1 MQNEV
6 STFTPL
12 QKAAIALRNAERRIK
27 KLEDAAIEPLE
38 VLGMACRFPGASSV
52 EAYAKLL
59 REGGD
64 AVTET
69 PVERWDL
76 AEIYDPNPNAS
87 GKINTRYGGFI
98 DGVDEFDAAFF
109 GISALEAK
117 LMDPQQRL
125 ALQLVWHALEDSGL
139 RPDRLRG
146 SRTGVFVGITQ
157 NDYGMEQLAGPR
169 EDIRAYSGTG
179 NGFCFAAGRIAFQFG
194 FNGPVSAVD
203 TACSSSLVAMNQ
215 ACSAL
220 RSRECDLAVVVGM
233 QLNLTPPMQ
242 IFLSRTQSFSP
253 TGRCRAFDADSD
265 GFVLGEGVGV
275 VILGRSAD
283 NGGSLSPPRARLL
296 NCGVNHDGPA
306 SGLTVP
312 NQNAQESLI
321 RDVLKRSKRSPDDV
335 NYVETHGTGTQL
347 GDPIEVSGLRGIF
360 GSRSEKNPL
369 MIGSVKAN
377 IGHLSAAAGMASVIK
392 AILMLEENKIFPQI
406 NFKEP
411 NPKIPWKGFSVNVST
426 TLQDLAPENAIP
438 LIGVSSF
445 GLSGTNAHVLLE
457 SAGIPEASGNDPNEI
472 PFVLA
477 VCASDLPALARLL
490 ESHATQIQDLTDSS
504 RLHAYCALNNLGRQ
518 AFSNRLLISG
528 RSKEELVE
536 QLRKHA
542 AEIIDASPR
551 ARSRASNVAFSLVG
565 RFENEFASKERL
577 QQLLCAT
584 QGERGAGPPAECAD
598 KSSDTSTIMLL
609 SLWRR
614 LGIEPN
620 LLIIDETSR
629 DSLRSLVSKPEGDEQ
644 NVLEDSE
651 ALIASAFDLSD
662 GDFHRLTSEL
672 DRQKVDIVVLLAEDD
687 RFTGELRHQN
697 ICTFNA
703 SSDLWEWLLPAL
715 RTLYESGQ
723 HIDWSGIYQPPH
735 RRVSIPSYPFATTRY
750 WLDNSIP
757 EATKDK
763 APASREAMDTSASLH
778 GLFSEQWKELGE
790 QAARMADTQFAT
802 LRERLSPMATGPNE
816 GRSSTQSYA
825 CGSWRLTLVK
835 SNNLSDLTDQLK
847 TGVFEPNP
855 NEELVKAISATA
867 GLNPSEPVGAAVTR
881 EWNDLAGGPKDAS
894 RKDQSPR
901 FLNIQSG
908 RKLAMMFAGV
918 GDQYHNMGSGLYAS
932 DDAFRAAFDRCASHL
947 EARLDLDIRSRL
959 FTGPQNVSESGPA
972 IDLRAMLGRSEAS
985 VTGQGRTAPIDELAS
1000 TEVVQPL
1007 MFAFGYALAM
1017 MWKRVGIRP
1026 DLLIGYSVGEYV
1038 AACLAG
1044 IFSPEDAVET
1054 VARRAR
1060 WIAELP
1066 RGGLLAVPLNHS
1078 ECSDL
1083 LGNGVFIGIAT
1094 AQKQTILSGDLDSLR
1109 KVQDVLK
1116 NRKIVAR
1123 ELPGD
1128 HAYHSPLLEPVCR
1141 PLEEWLA
1148 SLSLHAPQVPVVSN
1162 LSGKPITDAEA
1173 CDPRYWSKHTCS
1185 TVKFN
1190 DGLDYLLQQ
1199 TNVDFIEVG
1208 PGRSLG
1214 SFIMQHPKFSSVSA
1228 NYVLN
1233 SVRGRWEN
1241 SPDEKVFLDTL
1252 GILDL
1257 LGHRQGNVD

>member
-1 MQNEV
+1 
-6 STFTPL
+6 
-12 QKAAIALRNAERRIK
+12 R
-27 KLEDAAIEPLE
+27 
-38 VLGMACRFPGASSV
+38 
-52 EAYAKLL
+52 
-59 REGGD
+59 
-64 AVTET
+64 
-69 PVERWDL
+69 
-76 AEIYDPNPNAS
+76 
-87 GKINTRYGGFI
+87 
-98 DGVDEFDAAFF
+98 
-109 GISALEAK
+109 
-117 LMDPQQRL
+117 
-125 ALQLVWHALEDSGL
+125 
-139 RPDRLRG
+139 
-146 SRTGVFVGITQ
+146 
-157 NDYGMEQLAGPR
+157 
-169 EDIRAYSGTG
+169 
-179 NGFCFAAGRIAFQFG
+179 
-194 FNGPVSAVD
+194 
-203 TACSSSLVAMNQ
+203 
-215 ACSAL
+215 
-220 RSRECDLAVVVGM
+220 AVVVGM

-360 GSRSEKNPL
+360 GSRTEKNPL

-411 NPKIPWKGFSVNVST
+411 NPKIPWEGFSVNVST
-426 TLQDLAPENAIP
+426 ALQDLAPENATP

-457 SAGIPEASGNDPNEI
+457 SAGSPAASSNDSNDM

-477 VCASDLPALARLL
+477 VCASDLPALTRLL
-490 ESHATQIQDLTDSS
+490 ESHATQVQDLNDSS

-518 AFSNRLLISG
+518 GFSNRLLISG

-565 RFENEFASKERL
+565 RPENEFASKERL
-577 QQLLCAT
+577 QQLLCTT
-584 QGERGAGPPAECAD
+584 QGERGSGPPAERAD
-598 KSSDTSTIMLL
+598 KISDTSTIMLL

-614 LGIEPN
+614 LGIEPD
-620 LLIIDETSR
+620 LLIINETSR
-629 DSLRSLVSKPEGDEQ
+629 DSLRSFVSKTEGDEQ

-662 GDFHRLTSEL
+662 GDFYRLKVEL
-672 DRQKVDIVVLLAEDD
+672 DRQKVGTLVLLTEDD
-687 RFTGELRHQN
+687 RFTGELQHQN
-697 ICTFNA
+697 ICAFNA
-703 SSDLWEWLLPAL
+703 SSDLWDWLLPAL

-735 RRVSIPSYPFATTRY
+735 RRVPIPSYPFATTRY
-750 WLDNSIP
+750 WLDNTMR
-757 EATKDK
+757 EATPGVTKDK
-763 APASREAMDTSASLH
+763 APVSGEPMDPSASLH
-778 GLFSEQWKELGE
+778 GLFSEQWKALGE
-790 QAARMADTQFAT
+790 QAARIADTQFAA
-802 LRERLSPMATGPNE
+802 LRDRLSPMVTGPEE
-816 GRSSTQSYA
+816 GDSSTESYA

-835 SNNLSDLTDQLK
+835 SSNLTDLTAQLK
-847 TGVFEPNP
+847 TGILGSYQ
-855 NEELVKAISATA
+855 NEELAELISQTT
-867 GLNPSEPVGAAVTR
+867 GIDPIKPVGAAVIR
-881 EWNDLAGGPKDAS
+881 ETDDLAGRPKDAS
-894 RKDQSPR
+894 RKEQSPR
-901 FLNIQSG
+901 FLNMQSD

-918 GDQYHNMGSGLYAS
+918 GDQYHNMGFGLYTS
-932 DDAFRAAFDRCASHL
+932 NDAFRGAFDRCASHL
-947 EARLDLDIRSRL
+947 ETRLDLDIRSKL
-959 FTGPQNVSESGPA
+959 FTGPQNVSESGPV
-972 IDLRAMLGRSEAS
+972 IDLRAMLGRPGTS
-985 VTGQGRTAPIDELAS
+985 VPALAAPMDELAS

-1017 MWKRVGIRP
+1017 MWKRIGISP

-1083 LGNGVFIGIAT
+1083 LGDGVFIGIAT
-1094 AQKQTILSGDLDSLR
+1094 AQKQTILSGDLDALR

-1116 NRKIVAR
+1116 DRKIVAR

-1148 SLSLHAPQVPVVSN
+1148 SLSLQAPQVPVVSN
-1162 LSGKPITDAEA
+1162 LSGEPLTDAEA
-1173 CDPRYWSKHTCS
+1173 RDPRYWSKHTCS

-1199 TNVDFIEVG
+1199 TNVDFLEVG

-1228 NYVLN
+1228 NHVLN
-1233 SVRGRWEN
+1233 SLRGRWEN